1 MKRAIS
7 IILLV
12 ISFQLLFIATSFA
25 VTFNPIRIEMSPIK
39 WDPILGQGYSKSPA
53 KGNFIVSYTDRFL
66 IIQSNTDNDFEV
78 DIVNDSNQVVIYKA
92 YASGVGTYSISL
104 AGLSEGEYSI
114 YITTKKGTLYGTF
127 ALDSDL

>member
-39 WDPILGQGYSKSPA
+39 WDPLLGQGHSKSPA
-53 KGNFIVSYTDRFL
+53 RDNFSASYTDRFL
-66 IIQSNTDNDFEV
+66 IIQSNTDDGFEV
-78 DIVNDSNQVVIYKA
+78 DIVNDYNQVEIHKV

-104 AGLSEGEYSI
+104 ASLSDGDYTI

-127 ALDSDL
+127 SLESEL